1 MSSVLITKLPFSFD
15 QNIPKPSYDP
25 TNKNCIIISTNYLEK
40 YNENGTTAAIYKC
53 NLVTNES
60 QIIYKYNNTFK
71 PYNHG
76 QFIDPSNNTLISYGG
91 YYDTF
96 KIFDLN

>member
-1 MSSVLITKLPFSFD
+1 MSSVFIKSTNLPITCD
-15 QNIPKPSYDP
+15 EYIPKPSQDP
-25 TNKNCIIISTNYLEK
+25 TNKNCIIISTYYDEEQTTAGIYK
-40 YNENGTTAAIYKC
+40 YN
-53 NLVTNES
+53 LVSNES